1 MKAAKIEELYQQ
13 TIFGYDEPE
22 VMYLRGET
30 LKQMLLGLGDTTTK
44 HTNYGHLIV
53 DDELYCMTKKGI
65 YLVE

>member
-1 MKAAKIEELYQQ
+1 MKAAEIEKLYQQ

-30 LKQMLLGLGDTTTK
+30 LKRMLLGLGDTTTK
-44 HTNYGHLIV
+44 HTNDGHLIV
-53 DDELYCMTKKGI
+53 DAELYCMTKKGI